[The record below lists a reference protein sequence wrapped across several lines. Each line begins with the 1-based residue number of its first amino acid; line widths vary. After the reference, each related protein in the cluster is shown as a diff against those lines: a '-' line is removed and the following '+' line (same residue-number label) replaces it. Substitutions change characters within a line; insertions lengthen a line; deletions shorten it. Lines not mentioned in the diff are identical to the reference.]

1 MLPFPLSL
9 QLIKQM
15 AMKSKLFILAAV
27 AMVTLFTSCKK
38 DICVSVVDLQG
49 NICCQK
55 CFDSLEELDVFNA
68 TYTQS
73 TCAQKC
79 AD

>member
-1 MLPFPLSL
+1 
-9 QLIKQM
+9 
-15 AMKSKLFILAAV
+15 MKSKLILLATIAITTV
-27 AMVTLFTSCKK
+27 FTSCKK
-38 DICVSVVDLQG
+38 DICVSVIDPQG

-55 CFDSLEELDVFNA
+55 CFDSQEELDVFNA

-79 AD
+79 AS